1 MTNQDQINSSRILRA
16 SRRQGDRQESWLV
29 GSFNLSANIIT
40 LLTYLNFLS
49 ESVSA
54 IEISAAGTSHNSSS
68 LNSTEN
74 NSPIFPDT
82 TKTSWVI
89 GIIMLPLVFTIIW
102 EIYRRCHN
110 RPTQYQELQENEL
123 PAIIITSAENTEY
136 ITTSSN
142 MITKKP
148 AINLSQVKIST
159 EEAKMITQKII
170 SDSQINDLLP
180 KELKI
185 FYVMALVWDKESE
198 SFCQLQN
205 DKATYR
211 SITRKTGLFIAN
223 QLSIYG
229 DFTIFDDSGEA
240 IELYLTVSQ
249 AIKEQQQQAPL
260 AVKIIS
266 NFFSMLYIGG
276 CMFSVFSA
284 IYNNSH
290 DWLLERPWLIMPIA
304 ESMIFANGVA
314 NHLFCTNRTQILLTH
329 MLEKIFTKAEP
340 NQLAQ
345 NPSENNSRS
354 YKNIIFLATAIIAA
368 SAFGFFASITNAS
381 LPFIAGSTLPETWRT
396 KYGGFTQEKAIN
408 ASKYLGNIFA
418 AGTLVPITLLYGSDA
433 YKLGGKIYN
442 GLIQTY
448 QNGIKITS
456 QKARDDFYR
465 DPYLYLSHSI
475 LATIGTV
482 RTIKFYQVINNR
494 SLRIFKAN
502 NWPLEIVNEFTL
514 LAVLATIP
522 LTFDSMITTSN
533 RLYNYFTTRD
543 EGIKY
548 SPAQQL
554 MLAIAILNAVANS
567 FLAMSGVDNTKT
579 FGELF
584 WESFSNLAA
593 GVTSFAICTKF
604 IGQLLS
610 LKDIKEIKAWVKRN
624 EEPNI
629 ESGRLA
635 ESLKKRL
642 DASRNFFSPTF
653 KSNSPSPNTEQPSLI
668 DLTKLVTTK

>member
-229 DFTIFDDSGEA
+229 DFTIFDDCA
-240 IELYLTVSQ
+240 
-249 AIKEQQQQAPL
+249 
-260 AVKIIS
+260 
-266 NFFSMLYIGG
+266 
-276 CMFSVFSA
+276 
-284 IYNNSH
+284 YN
-290 DWLLERPWLIMPIA
+290 
-304 ESMIFANGVA
+304 
-314 NHLFCTNRTQILLTH
+314 
-329 MLEKIFTKAEP
+329 
-340 NQLAQ
+340 
-345 NPSENNSRS
+345 
-354 YKNIIFLATAIIAA
+354 
-368 SAFGFFASITNAS
+368 
-381 LPFIAGSTLPETWRT
+381 
-396 KYGGFTQEKAIN
+396 
-408 ASKYLGNIFA
+408 
-418 AGTLVPITLLYGSDA
+418 
-433 YKLGGKIYN
+433 
-442 GLIQTY
+442 
-448 QNGIKITS
+448 
-456 QKARDDFYR
+456 
-465 DPYLYLSHSI
+465 
-475 LATIGTV
+475 
-482 RTIKFYQVINNR
+482 
-494 SLRIFKAN
+494 
-502 NWPLEIVNEFTL
+502 
-514 LAVLATIP
+514 
-522 LTFDSMITTSN
+522 
-533 RLYNYFTTRD
+533 
-543 EGIKY
+543 
-548 SPAQQL
+548 
-554 MLAIAILNAVANS
+554 
-567 FLAMSGVDNTKT
+567 
-579 FGELF
+579 
-584 WESFSNLAA
+584 
-593 GVTSFAICTKF
+593 
-604 IGQLLS
+604 
-610 LKDIKEIKAWVKRN
+610 
-624 EEPNI
+624 
-629 ESGRLA
+629 
-635 ESLKKRL
+635 
-642 DASRNFFSPTF
+642 
-653 KSNSPSPNTEQPSLI
+653 
-668 DLTKLVTTK
+668 